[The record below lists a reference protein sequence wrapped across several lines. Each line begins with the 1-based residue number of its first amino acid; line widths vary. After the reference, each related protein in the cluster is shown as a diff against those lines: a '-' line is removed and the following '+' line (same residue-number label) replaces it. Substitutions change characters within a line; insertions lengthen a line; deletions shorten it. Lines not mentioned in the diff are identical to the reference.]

1 MATSTASS
9 APVVGGRY
17 MVSESALR
25 AFPFGPVDGLD
36 TRHGRAAQVRL
47 VFVTDRW
54 PEDALAEAVDRW
66 RRLGCA
72 EVCGILDFGRYEDR
86 WYLALPPSL
95 GMSVERWRA
104 TRQPGP
110 AAGARLTLAFG
121 RLVERISAAGFVVD
135 SADLS
140 DFAVGPG
147 PTPFLERPLLGSP
160 PSDGLEPH
168 DQDGQRTLAM
178 LLAAAVPPDQAGALT
193 GWLAAASEGSFPG
206 LGECLDDLERC
217 GNAARQDEL
226 SAGNDGLGLDSLFDD
241 DEEELL
247 RRVVAPPPSAWR
259 RILAAT
265 SLLAVVG
272 LIAVLALT
280 HSGRGSSPSAPPVTG
295 IPQPVT
301 TVVAPRPTAVH
312 TKPKPKPVKHRV
324 VRHRSVDRR
333 PVVHHPK
340 PHPPVQRTTSTQT
353 VTRPPAP
360 PPAPPPSRPT
370 TSGLPTPAGG
380 GGGGLPDPG
389 GVRTLPAP

>member
-1 MATSTASS
+1 MTIAGTG
-9 APVVGGRY
+9 V
-17 MVSESALR
+17 
-25 AFPFGPVDGLD
+25 
-36 TRHGRAAQVRL
+36 AAQSWNGR
-47 VFVTDRW
+47 R
-54 PEDALAEAVDRW
+54 ALARD
-66 RRLGCA
+66 
-72 EVCGILDFGRYEDR
+72 
-86 WYLALPPSL
+86 
-95 GMSVERWRA
+95 
-104 TRQPGP
+104 P
-110 AAGARLTLAFG
+110 AAGTCGRARLTLAFG
-121 RLVERISAAGFVVD
+121 RLVERISAAGFLVD

-247 RRVVAPPPSAWR
+247 VVSWRRRTDAWR

-272 LIAVLALT
+272 RWRC
-280 HSGRGSSPSAPPVTG
+280 SRS
-295 IPQPVT
+295 
-301 TVVAPRPTAVH
+301 PTAGEDRL
-312 TKPKPKPVKHRV
+312 PR
-324 VRHRSVDRR
+324 RHRR
-333 PVVHHPK
+333 P
-340 PHPPVQRTTSTQT
+340 
-353 VTRPPAP
+353 A
-360 PPAPPPSRPT
+360 SR
-370 TSGLPTPAGG
+370 S
-380 GGGGLPDPG
+380 
-389 GVRTLPAP
+389 R